1 MGAARPLL
9 LRVLLGLCL
18 LGAPAAVAQEPQAG
32 NVTDSLPL
40 QGPVRSP
47 VLTVDLERL
56 FAESAF
62 GQRVA
67 ADLREETE
75 ALAAENREI
84 EARLTSEEQDLTRR
98 RPDMEPEAFRAE
110 AEAFDARVQTIRQE
124 QDAKERALQT
134 RLGDGRDAFFAAA
147 TPVLG
152 RMMLESGA
160 AVLLDRR
167 NVFLGIGL
175 VDITDGAIAR
185 IDAEVGDAAE

>member
-1 MGAARPLL
+1 MAAAAFLWRALAVVTLL
-9 LRVLLGLCL
+9 A
-18 LGAPAAVAQEPQAG
+18 APASLRAQEPPS
-32 NVTDSLPL
+32 VTDSLPL

-62 GQRVA
+62 GERVS
-67 ADLREETE
+67 ADLLRETE

-84 EARLTSEEQDLTRR
+84 EARLTAEERDLTDR
-98 RPDMEPEAFRAE
+98 RPFMEPEAFRAE
-110 AEAFDARVQTIRQE
+110 AEAFDERVQAIRRE

-134 RLGDGRDAFFAAA
+134 RLAEGRDAFFDAA

-175 VDITDGAIAR
+175 VDVTDEAITRIDSELGDGA
-185 IDAEVGDAAE
+185 E

>member
-1 MGAARPLL
+1 MLL
-9 LRVLLGLCL
+9 L
-18 LGAPAAVAQEPQAG
+18 APAARAQQPPS
-32 NVTDSLPL
+32 VTDSLPL

-62 GQRVA
+62 GERVS
-67 ADLREETE
+67 ADLLQETE

-84 EARLTSEEQDLTRR
+84 EARLTAEEQELTDR
-98 RPDMEPEAFRAE
+98 RPEMTPEAFRAE
-110 AEAFDARVQTIRQE
+110 AEAFDERVQAIRRE

-134 RLGDGRDAFFAAA
+134 RLTEGRDGFLATA

-167 NVFLGIGL
+167 SVFLGIGL
-175 VDITDGAIAR
+175 VDITDAALVR
-185 IDAEVGDAAE
+185 IDAEVGDGAD